1 MFFWVALS
9 VPDTAAVNPKRTKTL
24 FTNGLNTLPIKDK
37 PVFINYPRSLPKNSS
52 NSTILTFFKISC
64 CLLNHLQKLYKSLK
78 LVYWLMTVCGKLVSP
93 SPIIFGER
101 FNVSWV
107 PFCIPDFN
115 LLSCELDELYIY
127 IELFNII
134 SKQNKLIILLQ
145 LLWKIQNSFFC
156 FFNNE
161 KHCCISCSI

>member
-1 MFFWVALS
+1 MLPVEPFAKALQIFETC
-9 VPDTAAVNPKRTKTL
+9 VL
-24 FTNGLNTLPIKDK
+24 
-37 PVFINYPRSLPKNSS
+37 INDSL
-52 NSTILTFFKISC
+52 
-64 CLLNHLQKLYKSLK
+64 
-78 LVYWLMTVCGKLVSP
+78 CGKLVSP
-93 SPIIFGER
+93 SPIIFDER

-161 KHCCISCSI
+161 KHCCISCSIWISARIDLLCCFRISIKFLLFT